1 MTAGP
6 AACEQETGLAVWGGG
21 GESGIALYG
30 NERLSAW
37 HAEDN
42 ASETFRQKVIFF
54 FSKLKSIRSYSL
66 LDNNVFK
73 QSFT

>member
-1 MTAGP
+1 M
-6 AACEQETGLAVWGGG
+6 GG

-30 NERLSAW
+30 NERLSAAHTVAW

>member
-6 AACEQETGLAVWGGG
+6 AACEQETGLAVWGG

-54 FSKLKSIRSYSL
+54 SKLKSIRSYSL
-66 LDNNVFK
+66 LDNNVFI
-73 QSFT
+73 QSE